1 MSKKITFLILLLI
14 SIQSSISQI
23 TLLKDFAGSFSSNPA
38 LGNSNNCIVFN
49 NELYF
54 NVVASDNQPR
64 LYKSDGTAAGSVP
77 IKWGVSTNQRFI
89 SSNPKWTVKDA
100 GNGNLEL
107 GYIAKQEGVSSGG
120 NIFRLTRSFNNSSL
134 NSAINSSVLEGELTN
149 LLERFY
155 YVGYNGSSAKNIFRL
170 NNTGSQG
177 NLFLFDVGIKEIF
190 SFNNKLY
197 LSASDGVNIGYELY
211 VYNPSTNTAILVEDI
226 NLNGDSNPTNFIE
239 ANGKLYFVAD
249 DGTNGNRLYVYNGTT
264 VSAVGTILNPEE
276 IEVSIINSKTYL
288 YLSGEVGGI
297 KKPFFVDTQ
306 NDAFL
311 LISNGGINPRDFTS
325 YNGFVYY
332 VAETSQGR
340 ELYKIDGVNVSLS
353 QDINPNGSSNPK
365 DLLVFDNKLYFS
377 ADDGVHGIEL
387 WSVDEN
393 KNVSMVEDYATGTDS
408 FSPIPLIG
416 FDGKLYING
425 IKQGTTERELFTYKE
440 TTASVE
446 KIISNSFV
454 LFPNPIKNTFTLKSS
469 SYDVKS
475 VEIYSILGKKM
486 IEFDA
491 QKKYNISKLTKG
503 IYFVKITTS
512 KGVGLKKI
520 FKY

>member
-1 MSKKITFLILLLI
+1 MSKKITFLIVLFI

-54 NVVASDNQPR
+54 NVVASDNKPR
-64 LYKSDGTAAGSVP
+64 LYKSDGTTAGSVP
-77 IKWGVSTNQRFI
+77 IKWGVTTNQRFI

-107 GYIAKQEGVSSGG
+107 GYIAQQEGSTG
-120 NIFRLTRSFNNSSL
+120 NEYKLTRLFNTTNTVST
-134 NSAINSSVLEGELTN
+134 INSSVLEGQLTN
-149 LLERFY
+149 LLDRFY

-197 LSASDGVNIGYELY
+197 LSASDGANVGYELY
-211 VYNPSTNTAILVEDI
+211 VYNPSTNSAVLVEDI
-226 NLNGDSNPTNFIE
+226 NPNGDSNPTNFIE

-249 DGTNGNRLYVYNGTT
+249 DGTNGNRLYVYNGTL
-264 VSAVGTILNPEE
+264 VNPVGTILNPEE
-276 IEVSIINSKTYL
+276 IEVSVINSKTYL
-288 YLSGEVGGI
+288 YLSGEVSGI
-297 KKPFFVDTQ
+297 KKLFFVDTQ
-306 NDAFL
+306 NDGFL
-311 LISNGGINPRDFTS
+311 LISNGGINPRYFTN

-332 VAETSQGR
+332 VAEASQGR
-340 ELYKIDGVNVSLS
+340 ELYRIDGVNVSLS

-377 ADDGVHGIEL
+377 ADDGFHGVEL

-440 TTASVE
+440 TTASVGE
-446 KIISNSFV
+446 VISNSFV
-454 LFPNPIKNTFTLKSS
+454 VFPNPIENTFALKSS
-469 SYDVKS
+469 SFDVKS

-486 IEFDA
+486 IEFNT
-491 QKKYNISKLTKG
+491 QKNYNISKLTKG
-503 IYFVKITTS
+503 VYFVKITTS

-520 FKY
+520 FKN